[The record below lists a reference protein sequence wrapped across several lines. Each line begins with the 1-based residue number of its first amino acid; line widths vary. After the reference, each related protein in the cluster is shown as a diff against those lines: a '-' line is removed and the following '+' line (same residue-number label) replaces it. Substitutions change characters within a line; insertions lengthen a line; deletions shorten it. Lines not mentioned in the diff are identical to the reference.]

1 MDHSEKLEK
10 LQQLLDGGIITQEE
24 FDAKKEQIM
33 KQTEAATTEAVVE
46 EVEVVEFAVAD
57 NEASTAAPV
66 LQGTAD
72 DDLQSKRAALIED
85 LAGIGVVSSLPR
97 SGLPIE
103 KCTVGWLL
111 L

>member
-1 MDHSEKLEK
+1 MMIYRAKELHLLERMLNTIYQYLK
-10 LQQLLDGGIITQEE
+10 SLT
-24 FDAKKEQIM
+24 K
-33 KQTEAATTEAVVE
+33 V
-46 EVEVVEFAVAD
+46 
-57 NEASTAAPV
+57 
-66 LQGTAD
+66 
-72 DDLQSKRAALIED
+72 ED